1 VARAKA
7 VREAQEAAKSRGS
20 RLALEHF
27 AQSVTRWV
35 GTSWAFIGA
44 LSLVVIWAITGP
56 ALHYSENW
64 QLVINTGTT
73 IATFLMMFLL
83 QRSQNHESEAIHLK
97 LNEMIAALEGAS
109 NRLIDVE
116 ELSEDELRKL
126 HDGYV
131 ELIERIQDAQ
141 TNRSSHSVEEA
152 TDANS
157 GH

>member
-1 VARAKA
+1 MARG
-7 VREAQEAAKSRGS
+7 RT
-20 RLALEHF
+20 LALEHF
-27 AQSVTRWV
+27 AQTVTRWV
-35 GTSWAFIGA
+35 GTSWAFIAA

-56 ALHYSENW
+56 SLNYSENW

-116 ELSEDELRKL
+116 ELSEEELRKL
-126 HDGYV
+126 HQGYV
-131 ELIERIQDAQ
+131 ELIERIQGVQ

-152 TDANS
+152 TGANS
-157 GH
+157 GG